1 MPYRLLASTSA
12 QDFKR
17 LHSAPLSF
25 GFSDTLPATDWTPPD
40 PSLMYEP
47 TSAAQSPALDLPP
60 PSTAWAETERM
71 GL

>member
-25 GFSDTLPATDWTPPD
+25 GFSDTLPATDWAPPD
-40 PSLMYEP
+40 ATLLYEQP
-47 TSAAQSPALDLPP
+47 QGAGHALDLPP
-60 PSTAWAETERM
+60 PSIGWAETERM